1 MTRRLLKIGAL
12 VAASALLISA
22 CGGTQES
29 NRTRN
34 VARGDGYEVPRVLLY
49 EYEDVLDRSV
59 SREWGAGYTTAGP
72 AAWDPKTY
80 DIGQGRA
87 RVGGPI
93 YEEIGP
99 RVPPRTNRPG
109 AVAPP
114 IYERPVPRSGAAAAP
129 SRIGTTTPKVS
140 TGASMKTGNL
150 GKLVGGLGNIGAT
163 MAGSLAMAGIGMA
176 LGALGAP
183 PFLMSLFGGP
193 DAATMAM
200 LEAIMDM
207 LKEMDKKLDTII
219 EKLDAVQ
226 VSVND
231 IGSSIQLLAGNVC
244 AASVTS
250 TATKIS
256 DELIDPIDASWMDLF
271 VNNTIEVG
279 DNSDNAFTK
288 DQLDYLDTIRGRV
301 GKIDAVAAIERLETM
316 FLGNNDLAQRTDSQS
331 GLLSQVQACTLAK
344 KRYLTNEDTARWQS
358 LALLVMLAQGRAAQL
373 ATWNEIYTAMLE
385 KRSPNLT
392 TINLINLTLRHSMS
406 NIGFHVSM
414 QIPEGQMLDTVTNKM
429 WRLAPSGT
437 NKVGLQDALT
447 ACLPDEDRFL
457 NYAPVPSWNGTATR
471 DLNMCVGTKAEA
483 EKTVDGKPV
492 GSPLDRGVGIE
503 DPRGN
508 LLKEGDW
515 RIPTAGEITVSG
527 PNFNSTVKPG
537 TAGLID
543 AGANKAGGSFLE
555 WKSAKCGPARNV
567 VCSTPAEY
575 LATYG
580 YATVP
585 ADLGIVWSNTT
596 YTRVGEG
603 GKNGSTAWTL
613 QNTWDS
619 YNRIW
624 NPSGSGL
631 YGFCEDDVEMGGG
644 KSVIACPDPDGFFAW
659 VAARQ
664 VGVVPRIP
672 GPIGSS
678 ATPAQRDNFCFRVTS
693 DKTPNGRSKNGW
705 YNPFTPEVAV
715 VNLGRTGTNSGPVS
729 IPVNGNPLSKVDI
742 TAPKNY
748 RETKPG
754 EQTAYFA
761 SRQVTG
767 ASIACRHDWYTS
779 TTTKLPQT
787 AQALWVRNLAPD
799 EAYYS
804 VTGELGP
811 QGVPELRSFQ
821 RALQPVSVSILSMNG
836 QAVIHSRMPR
846 NASENSYFV
855 KCLVNPET
863 DPLTPDDVLA
873 AGTDCPRITF
883 NFDDGPYRVY
893 AVTVRRHSGNTVTS
907 NLEIADIAL
916 SSKFALTPGVTPS
929 TAAPET
935 TINAPVQIGVTGSS
949 TVASPPAS
957 GGPTETTNAS
967 TTVVGSTPPLLAPT
981 DTTIALPK
989 GFEDAASTP
998 ATARSTQSIDVGT
1011 LVARAKFKP
1020 KSGDKVTVT
1029 VAKSSRKFCRYDK
1042 PTVVGLA
1049 AGRCKLTLTLTS
1061 KSGKK
1066 VKTFNFAVGG

>member
-1 MTRRLLKIGAL
+1 MSRRLLRFAAL
-12 VAASALLISA
+12 AVSSSLVVAA
-22 CGGTQES
+22 CGGSQES
-29 NRTRN
+29 SRTRN
-34 VARGDGYEVPRVLLY
+34 VTRGDGYEVPRVLLY

-72 AAWDPKTY
+72 SNWDPKTY

-87 RVGGPI
+87 RVAGPI

-99 RVPPRTNRPG
+99 RVPPRANRPG
-109 AVAPP
+109 PVAPP
-114 IYERPVPRSGAAAAP
+114 IYERPVTRGSTASSS
-129 SRIGTTTPKVS
+129 SRLGTTTPKVGS
-140 TGASMKTGNL
+140 GASMKTGNL
-150 GKLVGGLGNIGAT
+150 GKLVGGLGNIGST
-163 MAGSLAMAGIGMA
+163 MAGSIAMAGIGMA

-256 DELIDPIDASWMDLF
+256 DDLIDPIDASWMDLF
-271 VNNTIEVG
+271 VNNTIEPG
-279 DNSDNAFTK
+279 ENTSNAFTK
-288 DQLDYLDTIRGRV
+288 DQADYLDSIQKRV
-301 GKIDAVAAIERLETM
+301 DKIDAIAAIERLESM
-316 FLGNNDLAQRTDSQS
+316 FLGNSDLATKTDSQS

-373 ATWNEIYTAMLE
+373 ATWNEIYTAMEE

-392 TINLINLTLRHSMS
+392 TLNLINLTLRHSMS

-429 WRLAPSGT
+429 WRFAPSGT
-437 NKVGLQDALT
+437 SKVGLQEALT
-447 ACLPDEDRFL
+447 ACLPDEERFV
-457 NYAPVPSWNGTATR
+457 NYAPVPSWSGTATR
-471 DLNMCVGTKAEA
+471 DLNMCVATKEEA
-483 EKTVDGKPV
+483 EKTTGGKPS
-492 GSPLDRGVGIE
+492 GSPLDRGVGIS
-503 DPRGN
+503 DTRGS

-555 WKSAKCGPARNV
+555 WKSAKCGPSRNV
-567 VCSTPAEY
+567 VCTTPADY

-580 YATVP
+580 YSGVP

-596 YTRVGEG
+596 YTRIGEG
-603 GKNGSTAWTL
+603 GKNKTAAWTT
-613 QNTWDS
+613 QQTWDS
-619 YNRIW
+619 YNNIW
-624 NPSGSGL
+624 NPSGNGL
-631 YGFCEDDVEMGGG
+631 YGFCEDDNQMAGGQT
-644 KSVIACPDPDGFFAW
+644 KIACGDPDGFFA
-659 VAARQ
+659 VIDALSY
-664 VGVVPRIP
+664 GTVPRIP
-672 GPIGSS
+672 GPIGTT

-693 DKTPNGRSKNGW
+693 DKTPNGRPKNNW

-715 VNLGRTGTNSGPVS
+715 VNLGVTGTNAGPVS
-729 IPVNGNPLSKVDI
+729 IPVKGKPGQTVSI

-761 SRQVTG
+761 SRQVTN
-767 ASIACRHDWYTS
+767 ASIACRHDWYAS
-779 TTTKLPQT
+779 TTAKLPQT

-804 VTGELGP
+804 VTGDLGP

-821 RALQPVSVSILSMNG
+821 RTLQPASVSILSMNG

-846 NASENSYFV
+846 NTSDTKYFV
-855 KCLVNPET
+855 KCVINPEV

-873 AGTDCPRITF
+873 AGTDCPRISFTL
-883 NFDDGPYRVY
+883 DDGPYRVY
-893 AVTVRRHSGNTVTS
+893 AVTARQQGGRTVTS

-916 SSKFALTPGVTPS
+916 SSKFAEIPGVTPPVV
-929 TAAPET
+929 APEPT
-935 TINAPVQIGVTGSS
+935 VTAPAQIGIAGTASS
-949 TVASPPAS
+949 
-957 GGPTETTNAS
+957 
-967 TTVVGSTPPLLAPT
+967 GSTPGSSAAPSQT
-981 DTTIALPK
+981 DMSTTTLPK
-989 GFEDAASTP
+989 GLEGAADTPSTS
-998 ATARSTQSIDVGT
+998 STTKSIDLGT
-1011 LVARAKFKP
+1011 LMKRAKFKP
-1020 KSGDKVTVT
+1020 KAGDKIRVT
-1029 VAKSSRKFCRYDK
+1029 VAKSSRAICRYQK
-1042 PTVVGLA
+1042 PNVIGIA

-1061 KSGKK
+1061 KKSKK
-1066 VKTFNFAVGG
+1066 TKVFDIAVGNE